1 MLDTAVSR
9 QRGGA
14 LVIPTPQRGIGKL
27 KPIASDDRTEPNG
40 RNHVRTA
47 RGASAARVADEQR
60 IHRALA
66 RCLADLD
73 MRGEVSA
80 PFDVASEVLSAL
92 VPALHHG
99 DPDAARAA
107 VLGSELPTRELLDLI
122 LRARGSVR
130 RHKGRSQ
137 DRADRER
144 AADAALRA
152 VADREDP
159 AHPEDLDR
167 RRQIATSHRRL
178 LALLKDGVI
187 TARPDGSLMH
197 ANGAARD
204 TLGVRLHE
212 LRQDRFE
219 SLFSKRDEGKAIW
232 RALLKE
238 GTLRGR
244 EVDLRT
250 TSGRRIPVRISGARS
265 EGPDPRL
272 IFVFRDLTEI
282 RHIRSRLLETEKL
295 GAMAKIAGSVAHE
308 IRNPL
313 NALFLNTDL
322 LEDELRE
329 GGDLPGP
336 IEEVLRV
343 MREEIERLNEII
355 KNYLS
360 LSKLASA
367 EFERLDLN
375 QVVREFAEE
384 AEEDAGQRGVRL
396 DLRLARGELAVRADR
411 NMMRRVLVNV
421 FQNALDATP
430 EGGRIVI
437 GTRKLLRKAK
447 LSVRDSG
454 KGIPDEIQ
462 SQLFQPFF
470 STKERGTGL
479 GLYLIREIVMAHDGR
494 VALGP
499 ARPQGTRAT
508 VLLPRLSEGSDDL
521 AANGEGSE

>member
-1 MLDTAVSR
+1 
-9 QRGGA
+9 
-14 LVIPTPQRGIGKL
+14 
-27 KPIASDDRTEPNG
+27 
-40 RNHVRTA
+40 
-47 RGASAARVADEQR
+47 
-60 IHRALA
+60 
-66 RCLADLD
+66 
-73 MRGEVSA
+73 MRGEVAA
-80 PFDVASEVLSAL
+80 PFDVASEALSAL
-92 VPALHHG
+92 VPALHFG
-99 DPDAARAA
+99 DADAARAA
-107 VLGSELPTRELLDLI
+107 VLSSELPTRELLDLV
-122 LRARGSVR
+122 LRARSSIR

-137 DRADRER
+137 ERARRER

-178 LALLKDGVI
+178 LALLRDGVI
-187 TARPDGSLMH
+187 TARPDGSLLH
-197 ANGAARD
+197 ANSAARD
-204 TLGVRLHE
+204 ALGLRLHD
-212 LRQDRFE
+212 LRSNRFE
-219 SLFSKRDEGKAIW
+219 ALFGKKEQGKAIW
-232 RALLKE
+232 RAVAKE
-238 GTLRGR
+238 GSLRAR

-265 EGPDPRL
+265 EGPDSRL
-272 IFVFRDLTEI
+272 LFVFRDLTEI

-313 NALFLNTDL
+313 NALFLNADL

-329 GGDLPGP
+329 SGELPAP

-375 QVVREFAEE
+375 HVVREFAEE
-384 AEEDAGQRGVRL
+384 AEEDAVQKGVRF
-396 DLRLARGELAVRADR
+396 DLRLSRGELAVRADR

-437 GTRKLLRKAK
+437 GTRKLVRKAK
-447 LSVRDSG
+447 LTVRDTG
-454 KGIPDEIQ
+454 KGIPDDIQ
-462 SQLFQPFF
+462 GQLFQPFF

-479 GLYLIREIVMAHDGR
+479 GLYLIREIVMAHDGQ

-499 ARPQGTRAT
+499 ARPQGTSAT
-508 VLLPRLSEGSDDL
+508 VLLPRLSESDDEP
-521 AANGEGSE
+521 NNDEEGGE